1 MRRTKKQ
8 MQPQQED
15 EPLPWDGFL
24 VNMDKLVL
32 SLASWLCIIPASV
45 GYEQCNY
52 LVALVVALG
61 GLCSALH
68 HAVEERFGFP
78 AFHHIES
85 ERVRWATLQ
94 LVRVFAVTSA
104 LQNLRWW
111 VLKDYGPAV
120 LIVVGLVICAEC
132 AAVEPYFSPHQRR
145 MWRFVLSL
153 THQVSAAVLLT
164 VILERNDYCPP

>member
-1 MRRTKKQ
+1 MRRTK
-8 MQPQQED
+8 MQPQHED

-32 SLASWLCIIPASV
+32 SLANWLCIIPASV

-52 LVALVVALG
+52 LVALVITLG
-61 GLCSALH
+61 GFCSALH

-78 AFHHIES
+78 AFLHIES
-85 ERVRWATLQ
+85 DRVRWATLQ
-94 LVRVFAVTSA
+94 LVRLFAVASA

-111 VLKDYGPAV
+111 VLKDYGWAV
-120 LIVVGLVICAEC
+120 LIVIGLIIFAEHV
-132 AAVEPYFSPHQRR
+132 ASELYFSPHQRR
-145 MWRFVLSL
+145 TWRFVLIL
-153 THQVSAAVLLT
+153 AHQVGTALLLT